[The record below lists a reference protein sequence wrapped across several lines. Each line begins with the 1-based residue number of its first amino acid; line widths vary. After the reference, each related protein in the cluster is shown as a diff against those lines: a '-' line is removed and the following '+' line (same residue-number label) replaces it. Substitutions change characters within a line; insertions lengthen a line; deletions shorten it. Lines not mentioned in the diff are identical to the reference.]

1 MNLIKSNFSLRQF
14 LSVLLINA
22 FLPASQ
28 AVTYNEYGNRHE
40 KITDNRQMELMKE
53 VTISEENPGEVF
65 FVLKQRSNGKFCA
78 IDIRGITLDGLPP
91 YLQVASENTALPFV
105 NQWPL
110 CNPQEEESALNEIE
124 SGREQFVQRDN
135 KGFKVFRG
143 IQTLLKTLSP
153 FYLSTWLFREET
165 YLHRNSD
172 LYKGLEDHQTR
183 RRQRHQVWGKWLV
196 AATGVL
202 SGCVLSD
209 EISDILTDRDSGITS
224 KLLISVHGIFIV
236 LGMPSYGLPLVGSTI
251 VCSIV
256 SPSQRD

>member
-1 MNLIKSNFSLRQF
+1 MNLIKSNFSLRKF
-14 LSVLLINA
+14 LSVFLINA
-22 FLPASQ
+22 FLPVSQ
-28 AVTYNEYGNRHE
+28 AATYHEYGNRHA
-40 KITDNRQMELMKE
+40 KITESRQMELMKE

-124 SGREQFVQRDN
+124 SGREQFIQRDN

-143 IQTLLKTLSP
+143 IQTFLKTLSS
-153 FYLSTWLFREET
+153 FHLSTWFREET

-172 LYKGLEDHQTR
+172 LHEGLEEQTR
-183 RRQRHQVWGKWLV
+183 RRQRHQAWSKWLM

-209 EISDILTDRDSGITS
+209 EISDIFTDRDSGITS
-224 KLLISVHGIFIV
+224 KLLIGVHGILIV
-236 LGMPSYGLPLVGSTI
+236 LGMPIYGLPLVGSTI